1 MMKKFLSSLLLLTV
15 CTLGVQ
21 ADDKLDTY
29 NVKRAT
35 EALAEGDVRTTNEYL
50 KAELRDNPHNY
61 RALYY
66 KARIYAESRYYDT
79 SLCSCNEAL
88 KYLNPKDT
96 KYGNLIY
103 DLRGDIYN
111 LLGDTDKAVSDYNT
125 AYDFDASNPAP
136 LQKSAKLLY
145 DGKRMADMQSL
156 VSQLETKHTS
166 DAVSNL
172 VVSDYYRETG
182 DCDRAVK
189 YAGYAIKLAPTECTT
204 YCTRAK
210 AYMQQ
215 HKWHEAADD
224 IVLGLNYYTREA
236 SDLMDAMADSSM
248 VNMLASLKTRYRQA
262 PNVPRWPYFMGRV
275 YQVAG
280 KYDEAIPLLLEA
292 ASQESDPEIA
302 HVAAKR
308 LSWSYK
314 AKGDFA
320 NSMVYACKMLEA
332 DSTDI
337 ESLKNRIVLNTSQ
350 GLHDDAL
357 TDIDAALAAG
367 NASNYSLYYMRGI
380 INSRAGKYET
390 ALRDFT
396 TSLRL
401 NPYNRRAYVARART
415 HKAMGHEDEAV
426 ADFKRCMDTDEVPPF
441 EGYQAFPPV
450 IRSLVALDR
459 MTEASTTYGEFY
471 EPKATRDDNYE
482 RACLLALLGRTDEA
496 LDFLE
501 LECGRSLDAFLLMQH
516 DSDLASLQGTER
528 FTALV
533 EKYAPAIHLSSE
545 SIAPAENLD
554 DIDPALLTTTE
565 IPFTKDSG
573 IYRVNCK
580 VNGLPLSFYFDTGAA
595 DITISKVEADFM
607 LKNGYISSKDIAG
620 HQSFG
625 DATGAT
631 SVGTVIVLKE
641 VEFGGLVLEN
651 VRASVVNTQTAPLLL
666 GQTLLSRLGRIEID
680 YAASC
685 LKITHKK

>member
-1 MMKKFLSSLLLLTV
+1 MMKKFLTTLLLLTA
-15 CTLGVQ
+15 CTLGMQ

-35 EALAEGDVRTTNEYL
+35 EALAEGDVNATNEYL

-61 RALYY
+61 HALYY

-79 SLCSCNEAL
+79 SLRSCNDAL

-103 DLRGDIYN
+103 NLRGDIYSV
-111 LLGDTDKAVSDYNT
+111 LGDVDKAISDYSA
-125 AYDFDASNPAP
+125 AYDFDASNPEP
-136 LQKSAKLLY
+136 LRKSAKLLF
-145 DGKRMADMQSL
+145 DGKRMGAMQPL
-156 VSQLETKHTS
+156 VSQLEQAHTS
-166 DAVSNL
+166 DAVSNI

-182 DCDRAVK
+182 DCDRAIK
-189 YAGYAIKLAPTECTT
+189 YAGYAIKLAPEECNP

-224 IVLGLNYYTREA
+224 IVLGLNYYTPEA
-236 SDLMDAMADSSM
+236 ANLMDAMADSSM
-248 VNMLASLKTRYRQA
+248 VNMLASLKTRYRQE
-262 PNVPRWPYFMGRV
+262 PNVPCWPYFIGRV

-280 KYDEAIPLLLEA
+280 KWDEAVPHLLEA
-292 ASQESDPEIA
+292 ANQSHELKIA
-302 HVAAKR
+302 HLAAKS
-308 LSWSYK
+308 LSAVYN

-337 ESLKNRIVLNTSQ
+337 ESLYNRIVLNTSQ
-350 GLHDDAL
+350 RLHDDAL

-426 ADFKRCMDTDEVPPF
+426 ADFKRCMDTDEVTPL

-501 LECGRSLDAFLLMQH
+501 LECSRSLDAFLLMQH
-516 DSDLASLQGTER
+516 DSDLASLRSNER
-528 FTALV
+528 YAALV

-545 SIAPAENLD
+545 SIAPAESFD

-565 IPFTKDSG
+565 IPFTKEGG

-580 VNGLPLSFYFDTGAA
+580 VNGLPLSFFFDTGAA
-595 DITISKVEADFM
+595 DITISKIEANFM
-607 LKNGYISSKDIAG
+607 LKNGYLSKKDIAG
-620 HQSFG
+620 SASFSDANG
-625 DATGAT
+625 DL
-631 SVGTVIVLKE
+631 SVGTIIILKE